1 MTSLRTNDPAAP
13 LGDSGLQLLFD
24 VNKTTEPGY
33 RGPAVLRVGTGSRI
47 GLPVLQPQLHYSRGI
62 RMPKG
67 LAGIIAVATLVLAT
81 LASVASAAD
90 KNTRVLAAAQ
100 AERTAQLQLLEQVVD
115 IDSGTGDV
123 EGGRKVA
130 AVLIP
135 RLEALGMTI
144 ESVPAEQ
151 AGLAENTVATLTGR
165 GKSRILMIGHIDTV
179 FEPGTVQRRPFR
191 TDDRRAYGPGVSD
204 EKGGVVEGLYAL
216 KILRDQAFVNFGKI
230 VFLMETSEERGSPGT
245 RALIGRL
252 LKDADVELNLEP
264 GDLPDVLTVWRKGST
279 NFRIEVK
286 GRAAHAGVA
295 PQDGRNAALE
305 LIHQLSGLDA
315 FPKSGAGLTANLTVM
330 QAGTRANI
338 IPEDAWALI
347 NVRVRDKAD
356 FARVE
361 QVLRRNAETTLI
373 PDTKVTVSGGEGF
386 PPLPNNP
393 ATDRL
398 AARAQRIYA
407 GLGRSL
413 TAGGNGGASESALAN
428 DAGVAALDGLGP
440 VGGGFHSDK
449 EFLELDTVTP
459 RLYLLTML
467 LMELSRSPPQ

>member
-1 MTSLRTNDPAAP
+1 MS
-13 LGDSGLQLLFD
+13 
-24 VNKTTEPGY
+24 
-33 RGPAVLRVGTGSRI
+33 
-47 GLPVLQPQLHYSRGI
+47 
-62 RMPKG
+62 KG
-67 LAGIIAVATLVLAT
+67 LVGIIALAATLLLAVLAPA
-81 LASVASAAD
+81 ASVTE
-90 KNTRVLAAAQ
+90 KNPKVLAAAQ
-100 AERTAQLQLLEQVVD
+100 ADRAAELELLEQVVN
-115 IDSGTGDV
+115 IDSGTGDA

-135 RLEALGMTI
+135 RLKALGMTI
-144 ESVPAEQ
+144 ESVPAEE
-151 AGLAENTVATLTGR
+151 AGLAENTVATLTGH

-191 TDDRRAYGPGVSD
+191 TDDKRAYGPGVSD
-204 EKGGVVEGLYAL
+204 EKGGVVEGVYAL
-216 KILRDQAFVNFGKI
+216 KILHDQGFMNFAKI

-264 GDLPDVLTVWRKGST
+264 GDQPDVLTVWRKGADT
-279 NFRIEVK
+279 FRIEVK
-286 GRAAHAGVA
+286 GRAAHAGIA

-305 LIHQLSGLDA
+305 LIHQISGLDV
-315 FPKSGAGLTANLTVM
+315 FPKSGDGITANLTVM
-330 QAGTRANI
+330 QAGTRGNI
-338 IPEDAWALI
+338 IPEDAWALV

-361 QVLRRNAETTLI
+361 QVLRKNAETTLI

-393 ATDRL
+393 ATDAL
-398 AARAQRIYA
+398 AARAQRIYT
-407 GLGRSL
+407 GIGRSL
-413 TAGGNGGASESALAN
+413 TAGGNGGSSESALAH

-449 EFLELDTVTP
+449 EFLELDTLTP

-467 LMELSRSPPQ
+467 LMDLSRSPPK

>member
-1 MTSLRTNDPAAP
+1 MVRRHIDM
-13 LGDSGLQLLFD
+13 
-24 VNKTTEPGY
+24 
-33 RGPAVLRVGTGSRI
+33 R
-47 GLPVLQPQLHYSRGI
+47 
-62 RMPKG
+62 
-67 LAGIIAVATLVLAT
+67 AVAGAVAFTALTLTAR
-81 LASVASAAD
+81 AAD
-90 KNTRVLAAAQ
+90 SDARVLKAAQ
-100 AERTAQLQLLEQVVD
+100 LARPAELQLLEQVVN

-130 AVLIP
+130 STLTP
-135 RLEALGMTI
+135 RLKALGMSI

-151 AGLAENTVATLTGR
+151 SGLAENTVTTLTGR
-165 GKSRILMIGHIDTV
+165 GKTRILMIGHIDTV
-179 FEPGTVQRRPFR
+179 FEPGTVQRRPYR
-191 TDDRRAYGPGVSD
+191 TDDKRAYGPGVSD
-204 EKGGVVEGLYAL
+204 EKGGVIEGVYAL
-216 KILRDQAFVNFGKI
+216 QILHDLGYRDFGKI

-245 RALIGRL
+245 RALISKL

-264 GDLPDVLTVWRKGST
+264 GDLPDTLTVWRKGSDT
-279 NFRIEVK
+279 FRIDVK

-305 LIHQLSGLDA
+305 LIHQISGLDV
-315 FPKSGAGLTANLTVM
+315 FPKSGDGLTANLTVM

-338 IPEDAWALI
+338 IPEDASAQV

-361 QVLRRNAETTLI
+361 QILRKNAETTVI
-373 PDTKVTVSGGEGF
+373 PDTKVTISGGEGF

-393 ATDRL
+393 ATDKL

-407 GLGRSL
+407 GIGRTL
-413 TAGGNGGASESALAN
+413 AAGGNGGASESALAA

-467 LMELSRSPPQ
+467 LMDLSKSPP

>member
-1 MTSLRTNDPAAP
+1 MPRRLVTIAAAAALALPALA
-13 LGDSGLQLLFD
+13 
-24 VNKTTEPGY
+24 
-33 RGPAVLRVGTGSRI
+33 
-47 GLPVLQPQLHYSRGI
+47 
-62 RMPKG
+62 
-67 LAGIIAVATLVLAT
+67 LAGSATQ
-81 LASVASAAD
+81 
-90 KNTRVLAAAQ
+90 KNAKILTAAQ
-100 AERTAQLQLLEQVVD
+100 SARTAQLQLLEQVVN

-130 AVLIP
+130 AVLIE
-135 RLEALGMTI
+135 RLKALGMTI

-151 AGLAENTVATLTGR
+151 AGLAENTVATLAGH

-179 FEPGTVQRRPFR
+179 FEPGTVQRRPYR
-191 TDDRRAYGPGVSD
+191 TDDKRAYGPGVSD
-204 EKGGVVEGLYAL
+204 EKGGVVEGVYAL
-216 KILRDQAFVNFGKI
+216 QILHDLGFTNFGKI

-264 GDLPDVLTVWRKGST
+264 GDLPDTLTVWRKGST
-279 NFRIEVK
+279 NFHIEVK
-286 GRAAHAGVA
+286 GRAAHAGIA

-305 LIHQLSGLDA
+305 LIHQLAGLDA
-315 FPKSGAGLTANLTVM
+315 FPKSGDGITVNLTVM
-330 QAGTRANI
+330 HAGTRANI
-338 IPEDAWALI
+338 IPEDAWADV

-361 QVLRRNAETTLI
+361 QVLRKNAETTVI
-373 PDTKVTVSGGEGF
+373 PDTKVSVSGGDGF
-386 PPLPNNP
+386 PPLPNNA

-398 AARAQRIYA
+398 AARAQNIYA
-407 GLGRSL
+407 GIGRTL
-413 TAGGNGGASESALAN
+413 AAGGNGGASESALAA

-467 LMELSRSPPQ
+467 LIDLSRN